1 MGGGGYD
8 SGSASDDGKLVI
20 WRNSMTRFDCFTLI
34 VLIIIGWIL
43 YINAAFEG
51 FLELCVFFVM
61 DGEVHCYFVLGHG
74 VVIDIGRIMMALVYW
89 LLV

>member
-1 MGGGGYD
+1 
-8 SGSASDDGKLVI
+8 
-20 WRNSMTRFDCFTLI
+20 
-34 VLIIIGWIL
+34 
-43 YINAAFEG
+43 
-51 FLELCVFFVM
+51 LCVFFVM